1 MVWSVVL
8 LITRLVAVSATLP
21 HPWDPSGYIL
31 PCLCMGRYGNQ
42 LEQFLGVLAFAKK
55 TNRTLVVPPLISYP
69 RTAFQPMETIF
80 DLGDSQGHLKMMLVV
95 YKLLHINGATFPA
108 IRSDV
113 RVCPS
118 YFDGFLS

>member
-21 HPWDPSGYIL
+21 YLWDASGYVL

-55 TNRTLVVPPLISYP
+55 TNRTLVVPPLIVYP
-69 RTAFQPMETIF
+69 QTAFQPMEAIF
-80 DLGDSQGHLKMMLVV
+80 DLGSLGND
-95 YKLLHINGATFPA
+95 ACC
-108 IRSDV
+108 V
-113 RVCPS
+113 RIVAHR
-118 YFDGFLS
+118 